1 MSKPDI
7 IKQLS
12 AKIRQLERPQSKAD
26 SEFHETVTGI
36 DAFDA
41 LLPAGGLTG
50 GTMIEW
56 LSPQGG
62 GGSTLATILAA
73 RILTKNS
80 KLVVIDSQ
88 GEFYPPALM
97 RFGISLQQ
105 IVVVRPNHIGQALWA
120 FEQSLRCSG
129 VTITMAWIDHI
140 TDQTFR
146 RLQLATEAGG
156 GVGFLIRPSR
166 FFRQRS
172 WADARLLVEPV
183 MEGEELK
190 GERIKEPAAD
200 PTNKPVTSPP
210 FGGEVGLSGPGEG
223 AANLNK
229 GVRSLFSKPPE
240 GCFAKKDPN
249 LIQTSLTQTR
259 RLKVQ
264 LLHCRGRID
273 GGQLELEI
281 NDETGD
287 VHLASGLATPATQH
301 RKTRA

>member
-36 DAFDA
+36 NAFDA

-73 RILTKNS
+73 RILTENGTM
-80 KLVVIDSQ
+80 VVIDSL
-88 GEFYPPALM
+88 GEFYPPAFTNL
-97 RFGISLQQ
+97 GISLQQ
-105 IVVVRPNHIGQALWA
+105 IVIIRPNHIGQALWA

-183 MEGEELK
+183 MEEAEELK
-190 GERIKEPAAD
+190 GERVKEPAAA

-229 GVRSLFSKPPE
+229 GVGSLFSEPPE
-240 GCFAKKDPN
+240 GCPTKKRPN
-249 LIQTSLTQTR
+249 LIQTR

-273 GGQLELEI
+273 GGQVELEI

-287 VHLASGLATPATQH
+287 VHLASKLATPTAQH
-301 RKTRA
+301 RKAGA